1 MLRTAMLLASVILG
15 TSSEAR
21 AQAGDTLTYGCG
33 RNPGITI
40 SVDPMA
46 GKGVFADAT
55 AKGDFARA
63 PLVPDQKGGWVNRRL
78 GIMFFPEG
86 GTPKVSAGDA
96 EFTCRQKAAAVTQAP
111 VTPPPA
117 TGSVVFYKC
126 NTIAVTIDNAK
137 GSGSYKDVT
146 APQFSDRLSRQ
157 ADGTWRDKNEA
168 VVFDPKA
175 SPPTVSAGDAEFR
188 CRKTS

>member
-1 MLRTAMLLASVILG
+1 MLAAAVILG
-15 TSSEAR
+15 MSSEAR
-21 AQAGDTLTYGCG
+21 AQAGNTLTYGCG
-33 RNPGITI
+33 RSPGITI

-46 GKGVFADAT
+46 GKGSFADAT

-63 PLVPDQKGGWVNRRL
+63 PLVPDQKGAWVNKRL

-86 GTPKVSAGDA
+86 GTPRVSAGDA
-96 EFTCRQKAAAVTQAP
+96 EFTCRQKAAALAQAP
-111 VTPPPA
+111 TMPAPA
-117 TGSVVFYKC
+117 TASLASYKC
-126 NTIAVTIDNAK
+126 SSIVVSIDSAK

-175 SPPTVSAGDAEFR
+175 SPPTVSAGDAEFK